1 MNNKLKKTVNSAF
14 DTARKIAIFC
24 AVLRFCPAFAAQDLY
39 FNYNTSTGNP
49 ARELAVA
56 GNWYADADRTEPFTG
71 TLGAD
76 CDGIVNSSGAIN
88 TATNAYLEL
97 NSLTYI
103 VADAGA
109 SATSD
114 LMLVLRG
121 GDIRLIEDFNFD
133 ISVAESAASNVY
145 NGIRLASNRNI
156 SVGGDLNINYD
167 QKGERY
173 YIFRIMSDDGA
184 ASPASINVAGNVN
197 ITSAN
202 SSPLRVTTSVANFT
216 VNGIMNIGNTSWTAT
231 VATNNTAEETYL
243 SRVIGGLS
251 SGGLSGEMLASMNGG
266 IEFKNASA
274 CEWIGTFGTN
284 DGAEF
289 NILMNADNAQNGAQ
303 TLRLTGKRSGAAAAD
318 LNEVTVSSGRLN
330 LGMHSGMKGN
340 RLSIIGANGTF
351 SPTGIDSSEI
361 GTATF
366 AEGDWYE
373 GKIALDI
380 EGEFYYDKIVFE
392 GNLEK
397 TGNNISLELSFD
409 EYTIAEL
416 IGASESGDE
425 FILSDMIAYATGS
438 SIEGTVLRGSSG
450 KINWEA
456 IFGESSMSVVFS
468 AVPEPSE
475 IAAVFGA
482 IALAFAIRQ
491 RKRN

>member
-216 VNGIMNIGNTSWTAT
+216 VGGVMNIGNTVWTAASSVNSGGAAYSSRT
-231 VATNNTAEETYL
+231 V
-243 SRVIGGLS
+243 GGLS
-251 SGGLSGEMLASMNGG
+251 SGGLRGEIAASMNGG
-266 IEFKNASA
+266 IEFRNATA
-274 CEWIGTFGTN
+274 CEWIGTFSAGE
-284 DGAEF
+284 GVEF
-289 NILMNADNAQNGAQ
+289 NISMNAADARNGAQ
-303 TLRLTGKRSGAAAAD
+303 TLKFTGKGYEGATD
-318 LNEVTVSSGRLN
+318 LNDVTVNSGRLN

-340 RLSIIGANGTF
+340 RLSVIGADGTF
-351 SPTGIDSSEI
+351 SPTAIDSGDI

-366 AEGDWYE
+366 AEGEWYA

-380 EGEFYYDKIVFE
+380 EGEASYDKIVFE

-416 IGASESGDE
+416 IGASGGDE
-425 FILSDMIAYATGS
+425 FILSDMIAYADGS
-438 SIEGTVLRGSSG
+438 SIEGTVLSGSSG
-450 KINWEA
+450 RINWEA
-456 IFGESSMSVVFS
+456 AFGETSMSVAFS

-482 IALAFAIRQ
+482 AALAFAALR
-491 RKRN
+491 RFGR